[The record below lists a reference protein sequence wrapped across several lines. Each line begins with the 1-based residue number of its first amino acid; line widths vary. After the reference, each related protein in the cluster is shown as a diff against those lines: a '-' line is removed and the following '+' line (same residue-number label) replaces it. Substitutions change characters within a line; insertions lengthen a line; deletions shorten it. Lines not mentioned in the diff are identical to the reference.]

1 MIITPP
7 IAPETVTSP
16 DDRFHCGPYKAVL
29 LAGTCEKRQ
38 RQLAK
43 PIDARTGDYFYCE
56 GCETGA
62 LILLR
67 LKAAP
72 LGPPPPKPT
81 HGPSPMGPA
90 RQAAPKKKAG
100 KKDRAP
106 DLLASLTAQPM
117 PVRPDRRPLT

>member
-7 IAPETVTSP
+7 IAPEAVTSP
-16 DDRFHCGPYKAVL
+16 EDRFHCAPYKAVL

-38 RQLAK
+38 RQLSKA
-43 PIDARTGDYFYCE
+43 IDARTGDYFYCE

-62 LILLR
+62 LVRLR
-67 LKAAP
+67 LKSDP

-90 RQAAPKKKAG
+90 RQAAPKKAPS
-100 KKDRAP
+100 KKNREVAV
-106 DLLASLTAQPM
+106 LASLTNQPM